1 VKTLRRIIACAFLLL
16 VGAVSAL
23 AGPYSE
29 LIVFGDSLSD
39 VGNVKQSSLGLFP
52 VNTYYHG
59 RFSNG
64 LVYIDFGLHL
74 D

>member
-1 VKTLRRIIACAFLLL
+1 
-16 VGAVSAL
+16 
-23 AGPYSE
+23 
-29 LIVFGDSLSD
+29 
-39 VGNVKQSSLGLFP
+39 LFP